1 VFHTAAVLDDGVLG
15 SLAPAQV
22 ERVLAVKAGA
32 AWRLHEATAQLELD
46 AFVLFSSIAGT
57 FGASGQGN
65 YAPGNAYL
73 DAFARYRRSLG
84 LPAVSIAWGP
94 WADGGMALGGVGEIA
109 RRHGVPEMDPVLA
122 LRALRSVLGQGA
134 VCPVIADVR
143 WDRFFVAYTAS
154 RPSPFL
160 SDLPEC
166 KALAAAESPVA
177 PEVGLPARLSGLTGE
192 DREAAVVELVCA
204 QIAAVLGHGSG
215 AAVEPKRAFKELG
228 FDSVTAVELR
238 NGLARAAGL
247 PLPAT
252 LVFDYPTPVALA
264 RYLLSQLGGETGPMA
279 ATDAFAELDRLE
291 AALSALSVSDVERVG
306 ITARL
311 DEVVRR
317 WTGAARARED
327 VETEVEIESATDD
340 EIFDLIGEEFG
351 IS

>member
-1 VFHTAAVLDDGVLG
+1 
-15 SLAPAQV
+15 
-22 ERVLAVKAGA
+22 
-32 AWRLHEATAQLELD
+32 
-46 AFVLFSSIAGT
+46 
-57 FGASGQGN
+57 
-65 YAPGNAYL
+65 
-73 DAFARYRRSLG
+73 
-84 LPAVSIAWGP
+84 
-94 WADGGMALGGVGEIA
+94 
-109 RRHGVPEMDPVLA
+109 
-122 LRALRSVLGQGA
+122 
-134 VCPVIADVR
+134 
-143 WDRFFVAYTAS
+143 
-154 RPSPFL
+154 
-160 SDLPEC
+160 
-166 KALAAAESPVA
+166 
-177 PEVGLPARLSGLTGE
+177 
-192 DREAAVVELVCA
+192 VELVCA
-204 QIAAVLGHGSG
+204 QVAAVLGHGSG

-238 NGLARAAGL
+238 NSLARAAGL

-264 RYLLSQLGGETGPMA
+264 KYLLSQLGGEPGPMA

-291 AALSALSVSDVERVG
+291 AALGALSVSDVERVG